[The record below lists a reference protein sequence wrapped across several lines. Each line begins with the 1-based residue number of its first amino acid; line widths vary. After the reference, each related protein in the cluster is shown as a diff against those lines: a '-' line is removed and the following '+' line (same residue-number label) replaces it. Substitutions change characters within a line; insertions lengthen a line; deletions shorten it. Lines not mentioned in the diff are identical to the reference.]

1 MKTAVQAV
9 LTSIVGLAVFLL
21 LVFLPAGTFDYW
33 RGWTFI
39 VVFALATMIPSVYLA
54 ATNPAALQRRMQAG
68 PAAESRPLQ
77 KIIITFA
84 FVSMAA
90 MIVVSALDY
99 RFGWSAVPA
108 AVSVVGDVLVG
119 AGLLVSMITTIQNGY
134 AAANINV
141 ESGQKVVST
150 GVYSVVRHP
159 MYFGNVVM
167 MIGVPLALGSY
178 WALLFVIP
186 GLAVLATRILNE
198 EKALA
203 QELDGYDEYTHE
215 VHYRLVPGVW

>member
-1 MKTAVQAV
+1 MKTAVRAV
-9 LTSIVGLAVFLL
+9 LTSVVGFTVFLL

-54 ATNPAALQRRMQAG
+54 TTNPAALQRRMQAG

-77 KIIITFA
+77 KVIITFA

-90 MIVVSALDY
+90 MIVMSTLDY

-108 AVSVVGDVLVG
+108 AISVVGDALVG
-119 AGLLVSMITTIQNGY
+119 VGLSIAMITTIQNGY
-134 AAANINV
+134 AAANITV

-159 MYFGNVVM
+159 MYFGNVVL

-178 WALLFVIP
+178 WGLLFVIP
-186 GLAVLATRILNE
+186 GLAVLATRILDE
-198 EKALA
+198 EKALR
-203 QELDGYDEYTHE
+203 QELDGYDEYTHK

>member
-9 LTSIVGLAVFLL
+9 TTSVMGFGVFLL

-33 RGWTFI
+33 RGWAFI
-39 VVFALATMIPSVYLA
+39 AVFAAATMIPSLYLA

-77 KIIITFA
+77 KIIITVA
-84 FVSMAA
+84 VLTMGA

-99 RFGWSAVPA
+99 RLGWSSVPA
-108 AVSVVGDVLVG
+108 VVSVVGDVLVG
-119 AGLLVSMITTIQNGY
+119 AGLLTAMITTIQNGY

-141 ESGQKVVST
+141 ESDQKVVST
-150 GVYSVVRHP
+150 GMYSVVRHP
-159 MYFGNVVM
+159 MYLGNVVLM
-167 MIGVPLALGSY
+167 VGVPLALGSY

-186 GLAVLATRILNE
+186 GLAVLAVRILDE
-198 EKALA
+198 EKVLA
-203 QELDGYDEYTHE
+203 AELIGYSDYTQR